1 MQTDISKYFMELVS
15 IDSES
20 RAEREIADKLIKD
33 LLELGAEVTEDDSTG
48 FTKGSTGNILAR
60 FPGAVDKPPILF
72 CSHIDT
78 VVPGKGIKA
87 RIEDGIIYS
96 DGTTVLGADD
106 KSGVAQIIFGIKAV
120 KDAGQAHAPIEVL
133 FTVCE
138 EIGLLGSKSFDKSLL
153 KSSFG
158 YAFDTQNVG
167 DLVLGA
173 PSQNSFVI
181 TIHGKEA
188 HAGVEPEK
196 GISAIKVAAE
206 AIAAMPLG
214 RIDFETTSNLGII
227 SGGIATNIVPNRVEI
242 RGEARSHNPQKL
254 DRICADIRK
263 AVEDAVN
270 RHQGG
275 SARASFDFSMETEY
289 RSFRVAEDATAV
301 TLAKSALR
309 KLGIE
314 ARTGIGGG
322 GSDANNIGAAGI
334 STIICGT
341 GMMRYHTVNEYIALK
356 DLEAGA
362 AFVSELLR
370 LYAAQE

>member
-1 MQTDISKYFMELVS
+1 MQADIISYFMDLVV

-20 RAEREIADKLIKD
+20 RDERAIADKLIKD
-33 LLELGAEVTEDDSTG
+33 LRALGAEVSEDDSTS
-48 FTKGSTGNILAR
+48 FTKGSTGNIFAR
-60 FPGAVDKPPILF
+60 FPGKVDKAPILF

-78 VVPGKGIKA
+78 VVPGKGIKP
-87 RIEDGIIYS
+87 RIEDGRIYS
-96 DGTTVLGADD
+96 DGSTVLGADD
-106 KSGVAQIIFGIKAV
+106 KSGVAQIMMGIKAV
-120 KDAGQAHAPIEVL
+120 KDSGIDHAPIEVL

-153 KSSFG
+153 KSAFG

-181 TIHGKEA
+181 TIYGKEA

-196 GISAIKVAAE
+196 GINAIKVASE
-206 AIAAMPLG
+206 AIAAMPIG
-214 RIDFETTSNLGII
+214 RIDFETTSNIGLI
-227 SGGIATNIVPNRVEI
+227 SGGMATNIVPNKVEI

-254 DRICADIRK
+254 DRVCADIRK

-270 RHQGG
+270 RHQGNL
-275 SARASFDFSMETEY
+275 AKASFCFDMETEY
-289 RSFRVAEDATAV
+289 KSFRVAEDALAV
-301 TLAKSALR
+301 TLAKSALQN
-309 KLGIE
+309 LGIE
-314 ARTGIGGG
+314 ARTAVGGG

-341 GMMRYHTVNEYIALK
+341 GMMRYHTVNEFIAIK
-356 DLEAGA
+356 DLESGT
-362 AFVSELLR
+362 AFVSELIS
-370 LYAAQE
+370 LYAAQ